1 MKTLTNCLKRN
12 KIILICSLLFFFIPL
27 IWNVFFGITSI
38 TPGEQNISTNL
49 LGLFF
54 NNFIVSSIIMSGF
67 VTFGFST
74 VLYLSING
82 MIVGYSIT
90 LQLEKGRSVFEIL
103 SLLIPHGLAEVPA
116 LILSGIIGLKSID
129 MIVKLTISKDK
140 NIIKRDFKDI
150 SILFV
155 TIIILLIIGAIIET
169 YFTPL
174 LK

>member
-1 MKTLTNCLKRN
+1 MKILTNCLKRN
-12 KIILICSLLFFFIPL
+12 KIISICSLLFFFIPL

-54 NNFIVSSIIMSGF
+54 NNFIVSIIIMSGF

-140 NIIKRDFKDI
+140 NIIKRDLKDI